1 MNSGENI
8 ISYVRHYCLLSFK
21 EKPLHNADT
30 LVFSQLAYNKYRGFV
45 SEKPEFSLTLRELMD
60 KDALPSLYDTTR
72 VPEENSQLLYA
83 CADSPRYENIKIGFY
98 RSDLDDDEEK
108 QFSAVSFQLSENLIY
123 VAFRGTD
130 ASIVGWK
137 EDLNMA
143 FSAPIPS
150 QLEGVEYLR
159 ELAAAFP
166 EARFY
171 LGGHSKGGNIAEY
184 AATFVPDETQER
196 IIAIYN
202 HDGPGFRDDGIDLA
216 RYGKI
221 RDKIY
226 KFVPEASVFGLLLE
240 QHADYR
246 VVESKAFLYLQH
258 DPFSWLIEKSDF
270 IYADEV
276 SDFARRANAVI
287 KRWLEDTDE
296 ETRQVF
302 IEALYDALSPAREEG
317 AELRNYGIL
326 KNAPLVISGIR
337 TENPEV
343 RQKVADTMSALG
355 GAVAHELRLSVSQKT
370 QRLRELKERFFPNS
384 GEEN

>member
-1 MNSGENI
+1 M
-8 ISYVRHYCLLSFK
+8 
-21 EKPLHNADT
+21 T
-30 LVFSQLAYNKYRGFV
+30 
-45 SEKPEFSLTLRELMD
+45 
-60 KDALPSLYDTTR
+60 
-72 VPEENSQLLYA
+72 
-83 CADSPRYENIKIGFY
+83 
-98 RSDLDDDEEK
+98 
-108 QFSAVSFQLSENLIY
+108 
-123 VAFRGTD
+123 
-130 ASIVGWK
+130 
-137 EDLNMA
+137 
-143 FSAPIPS
+143 
-150 QLEGVEYLR
+150 
-159 ELAAAFP
+159 
-166 EARFY
+166 
-171 LGGHSKGGNIAEY
+171 
-184 AATFVPDETQER
+184 
-196 IIAIYN
+196 
-202 HDGPGFRDDGIDLA
+202 PGFRDDGIDLA